1 MYSIRQDELFSLEQL
16 LDMSPRET
24 YTLLFETLNITPFL
38 RVVSKKSFYG
48 KPTELNYAAMLVSLF
63 IRIMERIPT
72 IKDLIK
78 RLARSVDFSMQCGF
92 TGSDRIPSESS
103 YSRMI
108 RKLQGS
114 AVFQETHNDLVR
126 QAFQE
131 GFVDAAVVVMDA
143 THIEARDRQ
152 PEKQKQS
159 VNEADELP
167 SEFPK
172 KKRARKTK
180 AEREQWLQ
188 EQMELEANR
197 PLFEKKVDE
206 QLLK

>member
-1 MYSIRQDELFSLEQL
+1 MYTIRQQELFSLEEL
-16 LDMSPRET
+16 LEMSPKDT
-24 YTLLFETLNITPFL
+24 YALFFETLDITPFL

-48 KPTELNYAAMLVSLF
+48 KPTELNYAAMLASLF
-63 IRIMERIPT
+63 VWMMERIPT

-78 RLARSVDFSMQCGF
+78 RLARSVEFSMQCGF

-126 QAFQE
+126 HAFQE
-131 GFVDAAVVVMDA
+131 GFIDVAVVAMDA
-143 THIEARDRQ
+143 IPIEARDRQ

-159 VNEADELP
+159 TNEADELP
-167 SEFPK
+167 TELPK
-172 KKRARKTK
+172 KKRGRKTK
-180 AEREQWLQ
+180 AERE
-188 EQMELEANR
+188 
-197 PLFEKKVDE
+197 
-206 QLLK
+206 